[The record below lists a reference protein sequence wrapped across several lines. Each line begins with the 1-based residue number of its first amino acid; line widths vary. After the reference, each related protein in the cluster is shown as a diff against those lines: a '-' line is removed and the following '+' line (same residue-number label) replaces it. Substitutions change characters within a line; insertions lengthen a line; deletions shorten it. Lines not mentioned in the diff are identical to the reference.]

1 MRVGEHDRAS
11 RRRQHTRLL
20 ARSAPPRP
28 TGRQE
33 RTKNDVQPAPKWY
46 LLAARVSERVLACF
60 FFPDAFGTAGS
71 SRFPGSVLHPGRSLA
86 PQARLNPAFR
96 TLLALQA
103 RLDLAFR
110 TLLAPPARSI
120 LLSGRFS
127 RRRRAGSTRMS
138 LPQFP
143 DAFGAAGSSRS
154 LSQTLLA
161 PRARLDPPF
170 WTLLAPQARLDP
182 AFWTLL
188 F

>member
-33 RTKNDVQPAPKWY
+33 RTKSDVQPAPKWY

-103 RLDLAFR
+103 RLDLAFW
-110 TLLAPPARSI
+110 TLLAPPAR
-120 LLSGRFS
+120 LDPPLRTPFAPQA
-127 RRRRAGSTRMS
+127 RWLDS